1 MPPKPKNLTDIKNT
15 RSTILTA
22 ALEILIAEGY
32 ASLSMRKI
40 ANKIGM
46 SATNIYNY
54 FENKDEVYVYLL
66 IDGFEQLYDE
76 VYNSSKNSKTPKD
89 KLIQVVKAII
99 NFGINNQN
107 YYELMLSVHAPK
119 CSDYIGLPQEPIV
132 HKEKIIAF
140 MFYDYFTDCVAKCL
154 SEKEQED
161 YEHCRVITMKL
172 FSQIHGAL
180 NFYNNTILHQLFEN
194 PLGVVDFIF
203 ESIKKN
209 IQDDLI

>member
-1 MPPKPKNLTDIKNT
+1 MSPKQKDLNEINST
-15 RSTILTA
+15 RHNILLA
-22 ALEILIAEGY
+22 ALDILIAEGY

-54 FENKDEVYVYLL
+54 YENKDEVYLYIL
-66 IDGFEQLYDE
+66 IEGFESLYNDI
-76 VYNSSKNSKTPKD
+76 YTASKFAGTPKE

-99 NFGINNQN
+99 NFGITNPN

-119 CSDYIGLPQEPIV
+119 CSDYIGMPQEPIV

-161 YEHCRVITMKL
+161 YEYCRIITMKL
-172 FSQIHGAL
+172 FSQIHGTL
-180 NFYNNTILHQLFEN
+180 NFYNNTILNQLFEN
-194 PLGVVDFIF
+194 PRNVIDFIF

-209 IQDDLI
+209 IENDLI